1 MAQIPRVN
9 KCAFCKE
16 YEFIK
21 IWCEKLFKKN
31 VALCYELFLLANQ
44 DKKCACAKE
53 TSNMSLS

>member
-21 IWCEKLFKKN
+21 IWSEKLSRRMLLYVMNYFYWLIEIKKMC
-31 VALCYELFLLANQ
+31 VR
-44 DKKCACAKE
+44 
-53 TSNMSLS
+53 